1 MARVKCRVC
10 KQDVNFQYYKE
21 HLKSRHPGEDEKDL
35 RGFGQPK
42 LFEVSINKKRKLDD
56 NNHNIVEDTTNVKN
70 DDVLVNEKRGVEEEQ
85 VGGLEQS
92 HLENLKDIL
101 VKEDLFA
108 VEKVNMKLEAVWT
121 NSIWKLI
128 FQHVHLRKKR

>member
-1 MARVKCRVC
+1 MEAGHAHHGSRVGALARVKCRVC

-56 NNHNIVEDTTNVKN
+56 SSFLSKVGNFARKNHPGKN
-70 DDVLVNEKRGVEEEQ
+70 LNTI
-85 VGGLEQS
+85 
-92 HLENLKDIL
+92 H
-101 VKEDLFA
+101 
-108 VEKVNMKLEAVWT
+108 T
-121 NSIWKLI
+121 LI
-128 FQHVHLRKKR
+128 